1 MENIANCTVQ
11 PAFDIIIISTNINN
25 QIENIAFCTVHPA
38 INIIDISKNINN

>member
-11 PAFDIIIISTNINN
+11 LAFDMIIISTNINN
-25 QIENIAFCTVHPA
+25 QIEKIVICTDHPA

>member
-11 PAFDIIIISTNINN
+11 PAFYMIIISTNINN
-25 QIENIAFCTVHPA
+25 QIEKIVICTVHPA